1 MKSINQLLNYNQ
13 DLVDNPS
20 VQKLINYTQELED
33 EIIELKQNNNFSKE
47 QHLLDFLLSIKKSCA
62 DIIKAD
68 EENIRF
74 NLNESYDYKNA
85 ITTLDNNISQFLIDN
100 NL

>member
-33 EIIELKQNNNFSKE
+33 EIIQLKQNNNFSKE

-74 NLNESYDYKNA
+74 NLNESYDYIKA
-85 ITTLDNNISQFLIDN
+85 ISTLDNNISQFLIDN

>member
-33 EIIELKQNNNFSKE
+33 EIIQLKQNNNFSKE

-85 ITTLDNNISQFLIDN
+85 IVSLDNNISQFLIDN
-100 NL
+100 NI